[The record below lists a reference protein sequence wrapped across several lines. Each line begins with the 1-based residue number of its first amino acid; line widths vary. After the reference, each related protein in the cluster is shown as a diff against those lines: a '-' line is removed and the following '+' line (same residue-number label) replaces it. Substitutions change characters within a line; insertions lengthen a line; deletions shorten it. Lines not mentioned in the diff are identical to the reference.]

1 MYLYNFPPTVQLNIK
16 IVIDGMYW
24 TKRHKIGSY
33 RYHRQGHLKMQI
45 VSNDLFSLMFH
56 VGMNIAD
63 IAEKNI

>member
-1 MYLYNFPPTVQLNIK
+1 
-16 IVIDGMYW
+16 MYW

-63 IAEKNI
+63 IAEKKHITSFICTYTA